1 MRSKTYPY
9 TTLAVLTGLNVL
21 NYIDRNMLL
30 GVQPLIQREFHINDR
45 QTGWLTSAFFL
56 SYMVAAP
63 LVGWIGDRFPRKY
76 IVLFG
81 IAIWSGFTL
90 LTWLV
95 HDYSQLLRRHILVGI
110 GEASY
115 ATIAPTLIA
124 DLFPIERRGR
134 MLSIFYLGL
143 PVGSALGILLGGP
156 LGEHF
161 NWRVPFMMAGIP
173 GFLLALVFWF
183 LPEPV
188 RGQSEAAVA
197 PAEQVTLGGLHRTVL
212 GLFTNG
218 AFITACLGMA
228 MYTFAV
234 GGMQVWVPTF
244 LHRARGM
251 SVSRAAVVFGV
262 IAAVNGVVATMI
274 GGWIGD
280 RMLKRHHGAYYR
292 FSAISMF
299 AAVPLMV
306 LAIYATG
313 SLMLPAIFLAVFALL
328 ISTGPSNTAIVNSV
342 NAGIRSTALAVNTF
356 VIHALG
362 DAFSPTLIGWIS
374 DRTSLQ
380 TAFWAAFVAA
390 GLSGWFYLYG
400 ARFAPKLFG
409 KNDSAATSA
418 ESFLGQQASAGV
430 TPPRPADTARERG
443 PRAGVHTTGRDSSE

>member
-1 MRSKTYPY
+1 MPPRTYPY
-9 TTLAVLTGLNVL
+9 TTLAVLTALNVL

-30 GVQPLIQREFHINDR
+30 GVQPLVQREFNINDR
-45 QTGWLTSAFFL
+45 QTGWLTSAFFIC
-56 SYMVAAP
+56 YMVAAP
-63 LVGWIGDRFPRKY
+63 LVGWLGDRFVRKN

-95 HDYSQLLRRHILVGI
+95 RDYHQLLFRHTIVGI

-124 DLFPIERRGR
+124 DLFPVERRGR

-156 LGEHF
+156 LGERF
-161 NWRVPFMMAGIP
+161 GWRVPFMMAGIP
-173 GFLLALVFWF
+173 GFLLALTFWF
-183 LPEPV
+183 LPEPK
-188 RGQSEAAVA
+188 RGQSEGAVA
-197 PAEQVTLGGLHRTVL
+197 APVSFTLEGIYRTIV
-212 GLFTNG
+212 GLFRNG

-234 GGMQVWVPTF
+234 GGLQVWIPTF
-244 LHRARGM
+244 LHRVRGM
-251 SVSRAAVVFGV
+251 SVSRAAVVFGL
-262 IAAVNGVVATMI
+262 IAAINGIVATML

-280 RMLKRHHGAYYR
+280 RMLKRHDGAYYR
-292 FSAISMF
+292 FSGVAMF
-299 AAVPLMV
+299 AAVPLMI
-306 LAIYATG
+306 LAVYATG
-313 SLMLPAIFLAVFALL
+313 LLMLPAIFCAVFALL
-328 ISTGPSNTAIVNSV
+328 ILTGPSNTAVVNSV

-362 DAFSPTLIGWIS
+362 DAFSPTMIGWIS

-390 GLSGWFYLYG
+390 GLSGWFFTYG
-400 ARFAPKLFG
+400 IRFAPKL
-409 KNDSAATSA
+409 KSAVTSA
-418 ESFLGQQASAGV
+418 
-430 TPPRPADTARERG
+430 
-443 PRAGVHTTGRDSSE
+443 